1 MKLTHRPEID
11 GLTAKEKVLIIGG
24 DGQIGRELYS
34 YLKKKNINTFKTSR
48 NTKLTNEKTFY
59 FDLEKPSYEFLQ
71 NQFTAVVICASATNI
86 SLIEKK
92 PRKFRNVNVINTI
105 KLIKE
110 LSKNKIFIIFL
121 SSNSVFDEKKQFYKY
136 SDKTFPISLY
146 GRYKCEVEK
155 YLIHNLK
162 KKSCI
167 LRLTKVIS
175 KNMPIIEYWN
185 KELNNGKI
193 IWAYKDR
200 YLSPIKI
207 LKVVQII
214 EILIKKKQNGIFQLG
229 GNKEISNFEFARNF
243 YKKFPTFIKL
253 IKSKTVN
260 KNGIITYN
268 SLKTHLPD

>member
-1 MKLTHRPEID
+1 MKLAYRLKKN
-11 GLTAKEKVLIIGG
+11 GLREKEKVLIIGE
-24 DGQIGRELYS
+24 GQIGSDLYS
-34 YLKKKNINTFKTSR
+34 YLKKNINTFKTTR
-48 NTKLTNEKTFY
+48 NIKLTNEKTFY

-92 PRKFRNVNVINTI
+92 PRKFRNINVVNTI

-121 SSNSVFDEKKQFYKY
+121 SSNTVFDGKKQFYKY
-136 SDKTFPISLY
+136 SDKTCPISMY
-146 GRYKCEVEK
+146 GKYKCEVEE
-155 YLIHNLK
+155 YLNYNLK

-167 LRLTKVIS
+167 LRLTRVIS
-175 KNMPIIEYWN
+175 KNTPIIEYWN

-193 IWAYKDR
+193 IWAYKDTF
-200 YLSPIKI
+200 LAPVKI
-207 LKVVQII
+207 LKVIQTIQ
-214 EILIKKKQNGIFQLG
+214 ILIKKKKNGIFQLG
-229 GNKEISNFEFARNF
+229 GNKEMSNFEFARHF

-253 IKSKTVN
+253 IKSKAIN
-260 KNGIITYN
+260 KNGMITYN